1 MRVGSYST
9 GILPFRHREQRRF
22 CGIPRVQ
29 PRNLTLLTPTSNAK
43 SRNTYD
49 LEIARELYSGM
60 GVRASQ
66 ARELVIEGDQPTA
79 VTRVAGLSH
88 WAIYRPPG
96 GG

>member
-1 MRVGSYST
+1 METPDRRAHADQPKHKTPAKLRPEGVE
-9 GILPFRHREQRRF
+9 IKELKQRIAHLEPVL
-22 CGIPRVQ
+22 G
-29 PRNLTLLTPTSNAK
+29 
-43 SRNTYD
+43 RNTGD